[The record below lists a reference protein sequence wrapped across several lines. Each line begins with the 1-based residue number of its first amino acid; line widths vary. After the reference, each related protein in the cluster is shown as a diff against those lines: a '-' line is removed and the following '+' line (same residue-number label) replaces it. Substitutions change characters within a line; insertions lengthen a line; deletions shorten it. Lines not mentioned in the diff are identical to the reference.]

1 MHETVAT
8 VVENREMG
16 SGVWL
21 LRLRDAGVCSDH
33 QPGRFVML
41 GTGAAVENGPPAPL
55 LRRPFSIQRVD
66 EDVFEVLYRVVG
78 VGTRCMT
85 DLRADDRVPVLGP
98 LGNSFTVPSP
108 GERAVL
114 LGGGVGIPPM
124 VALADHLSANGHSEW
139 RAYLGVSSVAD
150 KGCFVGFEERY
161 ASDLSGGR
169 VLRATM
175 DGSLGFEGN
184 VVQAWLRDREQGV
197 PEGGERVY
205 ACGPMPMLRAIA
217 RTCAELDVPAEVSV
231 ETMMGCG
238 VGICMGCVIENK
250 TYADGTD
257 EQRACMSPYDRWLMA
272 CTKGPVFGAQA
283 VVLDDGGLLH

>member
-8 VVENREMG
+8 VVENRDLG

-21 LRLRDAGVCSDH
+21 LRLRSAAVCAD
-33 QPGRFVML
+33 QRPGRFVML
-41 GTGAAVENGPPAPL
+41 GTGEEVEGGPPAPI
-55 LRRPFSIQRVD
+55 LRRPFSVQRVD
-66 EDVFEVLYRVVG
+66 GDVFEVLYRVVG
-78 VGTRCMT
+78 VGTACMST
-85 DLRADDRVPVLGP
+85 MKAGRSVPVLGP
-98 LGNSFTVPSP
+98 LGNSFKVPEP

-124 VALADHLSANGHSEW
+124 VALADGLQGGAHGEW
-139 RAYLGVSSVAD
+139 RAYLGVSSKAD
-150 KGCFVGFEERY
+150 AGCFVGFDERY
-161 ASDLSGGR
+161 AGDER

-175 DGSLGFEGN
+175 DGSLGFAGN
-184 VVQAWLRDREQGV
+184 VIQAWLEDRASWDG
-197 PEGGERVY
+197 PERVY
-205 ACGPMPMLRAIA
+205 ACGPMPMLRAVA
-217 RTCAELDVPAEVSV
+217 KTCAELGVPAEVSV

-250 TYADGTD
+250 RWADGD
-257 EQRACMSPYDRWLMA
+257 EAERAAMSPYDRWLMA